1 MKTIIKSYTQIW
13 IGVYLMAFLIPAN
26 SIYKTSSRFYA
37 IGLIMLFLT
46 VLTTSL
52 LLSYSFFKRKKK
64 YNDEH
69 RIPQINKHQIL
80 LVIKICSLL
89 SLAGLSCFIIDKVL
103 IQGINYAEGLAVARY
118 DYRDI
123 GEGRT
128 GVSSLYSALGYILS
142 GFSCI
147 AFILSFVFFD
157 QSQKWTLYGLLLP
170 FLDLMGVSV
179 LTGGRTSIILIVAMV
194 LGGRVLRKLLRYEI
208 WPFNKKNTSLFIVLL
223 VVIFFYVIY
232 IFADRAQQSDEAA
245 KFYAESMIVFL
256 SGSVNPYFDKIEI
269 LPDLIQNFIYLCIS
283 LLAYLVHSNWIL
295 EGIFELN
302 IMYGEATF
310 VGFRDY
316 LSKIGLPFQHQE
328 WSFEGKF
335 ISWPGALFHDIGLW
349 GMIGFAIFHGILF
362 GYCIY
367 EIRDCMKITMFT
379 LFLFFINFTII
390 ITSPFICVIDILMF
404 TPVCVSFIATTFG
417 LLIYKNNFLYYVKK

>member
-1 MKTIIKSYTQIW
+1 MKTIIKSYIQIW
-13 IGVYLMAFLIPAN
+13 VGVYLMAFLIPAT
-26 SIYKTSSRFYA
+26 SIYKISSRLSA
-37 IGLIMLFLT
+37 LGLITLFLT
-46 VLTTSL
+46 FLTVSL
-52 LLSYSFFKRKKK
+52 ILSYSFFARNKERSNENKV
-64 YNDEH
+64 
-69 RIPQINKHQIL
+69 PQINKQRIL
-80 LVIKICSLL
+80 SIIKICSLL
-89 SLAGLSCFIIDKVL
+89 SLAGLSCFIIDKVF
-103 IQGINYAEGLAVARY
+103 IQGVNYAEGLAVARY

-128 GVSSLYSALGYILS
+128 GVSSLYSALGYIFS

-157 QSQKWTLYGLLLP
+157 QSKKWTLYGLLLP

-194 LGGRVLRKLLRYEI
+194 LCGRVLRKLLKYKT

-223 VVIFFYVIY
+223 VIIFFYVIY
-232 IFADRAQQSDEAA
+232 IFADRAQQSDKVA
-245 KFYAESMIVFL
+245 KFYAESMIIFL

-283 LLAYLVHSNWIL
+283 LLAYLVHSNWVL
-295 EGIFELN
+295 EGVFELN
-302 IMYGEATF
+302 NKYGEATF

-316 LSKIGLPFQHQE
+316 LSKLGFPFKHEE

-349 GMIGFAIFHGILF
+349 GMVSFAIFHGILF

-367 EIRDCMKITMFT
+367 KIRDCKQITMFT

-404 TPVCVSFIATTFG
+404 TPVCVSFIVMTFG
-417 LLIYKNNFLYYVKK
+417 LLIYKNNYLYYVKK